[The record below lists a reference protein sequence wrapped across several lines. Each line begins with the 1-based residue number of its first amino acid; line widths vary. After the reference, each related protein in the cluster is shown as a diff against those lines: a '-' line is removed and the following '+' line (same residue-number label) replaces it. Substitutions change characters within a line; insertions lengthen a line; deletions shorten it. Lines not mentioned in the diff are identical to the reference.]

1 MATSD
6 IPLAKRAGRGLQVL
20 RELKTKPHRVFT
32 AGPVFT
38 ENAGTDIDLLAIPVE
53 ETPQTL
59 FVIATTGETAEVDLS
74 LLNLSERTSN
84 GSFIE
89 GLADKITLIKELSEF
104 CNITLKFSM
113 KRTILE
119 IT

>member
-1 MATSD
+1 MWRR
-6 IPLAKRAGRGLQVL
+6 AKRAGRGLQVL

-38 ENAGTDIDLLAIPVE
+38 ENAGAEIDLLATPVE
-53 ETPQTL
+53 ETPQIL

-89 GLADKITLIKELSEF
+89 GLADKEVFSAKI
-104 CNITLKFSM
+104 LK
-113 KRTILE
+113 K
-119 IT
+119 